1 VRDHTVPG
9 GGHDNEI
16 LSTNIVTA
24 FKNLHIDVEGFDY
37 NQPVPQQQA
46 YATWLKKQLTSGYAV
61 TWMILWSGQAYPI
74 YGLKAPAGMYGHVE
88 PVIGIQSNHPLN
100 DTTVYDDDVAVH
112 FTDGGTNKVY
122 RKIASIGGKLVA
134 GEIANCAPYSYCMA
148 KYAFG
153 WAVKGFVDPT
163 QHIVAMP
170 ASLHIDPWKSEP
182 DIRSGQH
189 GVPLKGT
196 LTVSA
201 LTSGKTY
208 DIYRW
213 DVDTFGT
220 YTTEYH
226 KLSFTATNNTY
237 VYVDDQSFMSN
248 GTTYYKCVEHQAQVA
263 EVAKVAEEEDAALT
277 YIQIQCFDKK
287 CSADCDGGPV
297 PQDTCIGS
305 TGGGAAMLK
314 CFPTYLQQTLWNNGD
329 CSGTPGN
336 VSNVTLDKCMLSTV
350 GSYYENLCCTQNDP
364 REICTGP
371 SSTGTTAG
379 SSTSGE
385 EKANVVVLH

>member
-1 VRDHTVPG
+1 MIGILTTTIALAISFVDALPSLYSESEICRNGGDLCTKDDMKYELILPAQPGFQYVDIDLGVTTILFFSSLLISHCGAPPITDAHPFSPLSFLFHTRWDDAGGYCGSWAIQRATLTKGAWISQQQVRDHTVPG

-122 RKIASIGGKLVA
+122 RKISSIGGKLVA

-182 DIRSGQH
+182 DIRAGQH

-208 DIYRW
+208 DLYRW

-263 EVAKVAEEEDAALT
+263 EERK
-277 YIQIQCFDKK
+277 
-287 CSADCDGGPV
+287 
-297 PQDTCIGS
+297 
-305 TGGGAAMLK
+305 
-314 CFPTYLQQTLWNNGD
+314 
-329 CSGTPGN
+329 
-336 VSNVTLDKCMLSTV
+336 
-350 GSYYENLCCTQNDP
+350 
-364 REICTGP
+364 
-371 SSTGTTAG
+371 
-379 SSTSGE
+379 
-385 EKANVVVLH
+385 